1 MEIEYRLGPGDL
13 LACQGHLA
21 HRPRKLGRNG
31 GHVTSGVVLA
41 LAGLLFWFREEVW
54 AFDFIGFLTD
64 TALPVIVTIVV
75 LVLFGI

>member
-13 LACQGHLA
+13 LAYQGHLA
-21 HRPRKLGRNG
+21 HRPHKLGRNG